1 MSSIDRSE
9 VFVEFEIVRTGLSG
23 TMPKGNPTAVPALTR
38 NQLIAELKQLESS
51 LEELRLTSA
60 AIDGSIQGQLAEARK
75 IIGKTHR
82 KLEYH

>member
-51 LEELRLTSA
+51 LGVAPNISRDRRQYSRP
-60 AIDGSIQGQLAEARK
+60 AR
-75 IIGKTHR
+75 
-82 KLEYH
+82 

>member
-1 MSSIDRSE
+1 MSGIDRSE
-9 VFVEFEIVRTGLSG
+9 VFVEFEIVRTGLS
-23 TMPKGNPTAVPALTR
+23 GNPTAVPALTR

-75 IIGKTHR
+75 IIGRTHR
-82 KLEYH
+82 KLEYD